1 MRGATA
7 PVRELRVHAFP
18 GAVLD
23 RAFLPPGTVA
33 VADPRDPD
41 LVALATGGR
50 TPAAVQRQIVRARR
64 RFGWRPLLVAHYGE
78 IDADPAANLADLDAV
93 FSFAP
98 TGGGNTRHERYWRS
112 PHLVAHIAARAA
124 LAPDGL
130 WARPK
135 TRFCNFVYSNG
146 ATGDTAVRER
156 FARLLMHR
164 GRVDCPGAVLTNTFP
179 LPPNESGSDAGA
191 LAKLEYI
198 ASHRFT
204 IAFENVSA
212 DHYLTEKILHAF
224 LAGSIPV
231 YWGCPQVADYYNPDA
246 FVNCHAFD
254 SFEEAMER
262 VLELDADA
270 GRREAVR
277 RAPMLRE
284 DSRIPAL
291 HADVEARWLALA
303 EAAEARRG
311 WGPGRGEAWRRWAG
325 LLRRSVRL
333 GLDPRRLDPPGTRL
347 AGLGRWTAVRGAAV
361 LRTAAGV
368 ARAGAAQARE
378 EAVHVRGPRTAAR
391 YLHWFG
397 GRVRWALG
405 GGVGAGVPAAS
416 PAWAPPLAR
425 PTADDEPRD
434 VRLDNPVGW
443 TANVERRVL
452 ALGPLYRLPA
462 GAQARRVVGLDERV
476 RLAHAHHLEDIAAFH
491 RGVLARARTL
501 ARLAARGVPV
511 HVLDD
516 DPILGVGLGA
526 RLHDLMRAGV
536 PDGIDGRE
544 AQSIRMRRLA
554 LADHAMASR
563 PTVSV
568 LLATRRPG
576 RLAYALRSVAA
587 QTYPH
592 VELVLALHG
601 DGFSEVPEPPRRG
614 LQLRVL
620 RMAAEHPLGAVLD
633 AAAAAASGEL
643 LAKMDDDDCYGPD
656 HLLDL
661 VLAHAY
667 SGAAL
672 VGKGAEFV
680 YLAGADVTLRRGRW
694 RAERYTSDIAGGGL
708 LISRDDLARVGGWR
722 ALPRGVDQAL
732 AADVVAAGGAVYRT
746 HGSGFMLVR
755 HGRGHAWRAD
765 EAAFRTGADRV
776 YAGWRPDLADIGDVP
791 CPPC

>member
-1 MRGATA
+1 MGK
-7 PVRELRVHAFP
+7 RELRVYAFP

-23 RAFLPPGTVA
+23 DHFLPHGTVL

-41 LVALATGGR
+41 LVALATASR
-50 TPAAVQRQIVRARR
+50 SPTAVQRQIVRARR

-78 IDADPAANLADLDAV
+78 IAAEPAANLADLDAV

-112 PHLVAHIAARAA
+112 PHLAAHITARAA

-146 ATGDTAVRER
+146 ATGDTAVREH
-156 FARLLMHR
+156 FARLLMRR
-164 GRVDCPGAVLTNTFP
+164 GRVDCAGAALTNTFP
-179 LPPNESGSDAGA
+179 LPPNEPGSDAGA
-191 LAKLEYI
+191 LAKLDYI
-198 ASHRFT
+198 AAYRFT

-212 DHYLTEKILHAF
+212 DHYVTEKLLHAL

-231 YWGCPQVADYYNPDA
+231 YWGCPQVAEYYNPDA

-254 SFEEAMER
+254 SFEDAVQR
-262 VLELDADA
+262 VLALEADPD
-270 GRREAVR
+270 RREAMR
-277 RAPMLRE
+277 RAPMLR
-284 DSRIPAL
+284 DGSRIPAL
-291 HADVEARWLALA
+291 HADLEARWRALA
-303 EAAEARRG
+303 EAVVARRG
-311 WGPGRGEAWRRWAG
+311 WRPGRGEERRRWAA
-325 LLRRSVRL
+325 LLRRSARL
-333 GLDPRRLDPPGTRL
+333 GLDPRRLGAPGARL
-347 AGLGRWTAVRGAAV
+347 AGLGRRTAAGGAAA
-361 LRTAAGV
+361 LRTAAVV
-368 ARAGAAQARE
+368 ACAGAAQARE
-378 EAVHVRGPRTAAR
+378 EALHVRGPRTAAG
-391 YLHWFG
+391 YLHWLG

-405 GGVGAGVPAAS
+405 RGVGAGVPAAS
-416 PAWAPPLAR
+416 PTNVPAAVWRFGDCGVP
-425 PTADDEPRD
+425 D

-452 ALGPLYRLPA
+452 ALGPLDRLPA
-462 GAQARRVVGLDERV
+462 GALARRAVGCGERV
-476 RLAHAHHLEDIAAFH
+476 RLGHGHHVEDVAAFH
-491 RGVLARARTL
+491 AGPEARAGTL
-501 ARLAARGVPV
+501 ARLAMRGVPV

-516 DPILGVGLGA
+516 DPILSIGLGA
-526 RLHDLMRAGV
+526 RLYDLMRAGV

-544 AQSIRMRRLA
+544 AFSIRMRRMA
-554 LADHAMASR
+554 LRNNTRAPW

-568 LLATRRPG
+568 LLATRRPE
-576 RLAYALRSVAA
+576 RLAHALRSVAA
-587 QTYPH
+587 QKYMH

-601 DGFSEVPEPPRRG
+601 DGFGDVPELPRRG
-614 LQLRVL
+614 LKLRVV
-620 RMAAEHPLGAVLD
+620 RVGAERPLGAVLD
-633 AAAAAASGEL
+633 AATAAASGDL
-643 LAKMDDDDCYGPD
+643 LAKMDDDDCYGPE

-661 VLAHAY
+661 VLARAY
-667 SGAAL
+667 SGAVL
-672 VGKGAEFV
+672 VGKGPEVV
-680 YLAGADVTLRRGRW
+680 YLAGADVTVRRGRW

-746 HGSGFMLVR
+746 HGSGFVLVR
-755 HGRGHAWRAD
+755 HRRGHAWCAN

-776 YAGWRPDLADIGDVP
+776 SPGWRPDLAGIGDVP

>member
-1 MRGATA
+1 MPARG
-7 PVRELRVHAFP
+7 LRVHALP

-23 RAFLPPGTVA
+23 GTFLPRGTVFVEDA
-33 VADPRDPD
+33 HDPD
-41 LVALATGGR
+41 VVAIATGR
-50 TPAAVQRQIVRARR
+50 RSPAAVQRQIVRARR

-78 IDADPAANLADLDAV
+78 IGVAPAANVADLDAV

-112 PHLVAHIAARAA
+112 PHLTAHVAAREA

-135 TRFCNFVYSNG
+135 TRFCNFVYSNR

-164 GRVDCPGAVLTNTFP
+164 GRVDCPGAALTNTFP
-179 LPPNESGSDAGA
+179 LPPDEPGRDAGA
-191 LAKLEYI
+191 LAKLDYI
-198 ASHRFT
+198 AAYRFT
-204 IAFENVSA
+204 IAFENTSA
-212 DHYLTEKILHAF
+212 DHYLTEKLLHAF

-231 YWGCPQVADYYNPDA
+231 YWGCPQVEDYYNPDA
-246 FVNCHAFD
+246 FVNCHAFA
-254 SFEEAMER
+254 SFEDVVER
-262 VLELDADA
+262 VLALDADR
-270 GRREAVR
+270 GRREAMR

-291 HADVEARWLALA
+291 HADLEARWRALA
-303 EAAEARRG
+303 EAAVARRG
-311 WGPGRGEAWRRWAG
+311 WRPGRGEARRRWAG
-325 LLRRSVRL
+325 LLWRSAGL
-333 GLDPRRLDPPGTRL
+333 GLDPRRLGAAGARL
-347 AGLGRWTAVRGAAV
+347 AGLGRRTVARGAAV
-361 LRTAAGV
+361 VHTVADV

-378 EAVHVRGPRTAAR
+378 EAVHVRGPRTAAC
-391 YLHWFG
+391 YLHWLG
-397 GRVRWALG
+397 GRVRWAAG
-405 GGVGAGVPAAS
+405 GRVGAGVPAAS
-416 PAWAPPLAR
+416 PNRVVR
-425 PTADDEPRD
+425 PTGGCGTFD

-452 ALGPLYRLPA
+452 ALGPLCRLPA
-462 GAQARRVVGLDERV
+462 GALARRIVGLDERV
-476 RLAHAHHLEDIAAFH
+476 RLAHAHHVEDVAAFH
-491 RGVLARARTL
+491 AGPAARTRTL

-516 DPILGVGLGA
+516 DPILAVGLGA

-536 PDGIDGRE
+536 ADGIDGRE

-554 LADHAMASR
+554 LTDHAMASR

-601 DGFSEVPEPPRRG
+601 DGFSEAPEPPRPG

-620 RMAAEHPLGAVLD
+620 RMATENPLGTVLD
-633 AAAAAASGEL
+633 AAVAAASGEL
-643 LAKMDDDDCYGPD
+643 LAKMDDDDCYSPD

-680 YLAGADVTLRRGRW
+680 YLAGADLTVRRGRW
-694 RAERYTSDIAGGGL
+694 RAERYSSDIAGGGL

-732 AADVVAAGGAVYRT
+732 AADVVARGGAVYRT
-746 HGSGFMLVR
+746 HGSGFVLVR
-755 HGRGHAWRAD
+755 HGRGHAWRAG
-765 EAAFRTGADRV
+765 EAVFRTGADRV